1 MIASALR
8 PLMTAL
14 LRRSN
19 PRRFKRQGLIKLLSD
34 ADRRRGR
41 PLPRPPTLAPD
52 PEIRRR

>member
-19 PRRFKRQGLIKLLSD
+19 PRRFKRQRLIKLLVD
-34 ADRRRGR
+34 ADRRLPALRRR
-41 PLPRPPTLAPD
+41 PALPR
-52 PEIRRR
+52 

>member
-19 PRRFKRQGLIKLLSD
+19 PRRFKRQRLIKLLSD
-34 ADRRRGR
+34 AERRGVG
-41 PLPRPPTLAPD
+41 PRPRRERLGSD
-52 PEIRRR
+52 LGIRLR

>member
-19 PRRFKRQGLIKLLSD
+19 PRRFKRQRLIKLLSD
-34 ADRRRGR
+34 AERRGAG
-41 PLPRPPTLAPD
+41 PRPRRERLGSD
-52 PEIRRR
+52 LGIRLR

>member
-1 MIASALR
+1 MLASALR

-19 PRRFKRQGLIKLLSD
+19 PRRFKRQRLIKLLSD
-34 ADRRRGR
+34 ADRRLP
-41 PLPRPPTLAPD
+41 PLRRLPPTAGPD

>member
-1 MIASALR
+1 MLASALR

-19 PRRFKRQGLIKLLSD
+19 PRRFKRQRLIKLLSD
-34 ADRRRGR
+34 ADRR
-41 PLPRPPTLAPD
+41 LPALRRLPPTAGPD